1 MVLGLG
7 GLTNGWRTVSRVWAW
22 PAFVGDG
29 LAWLT
34 VLVFVSCGVAFM
46 AKWMHSRERAI
57 AEWTDP
63 MLGSFVV
70 LVPMATMVTSLALRI
85 ALPQIA
91 WGLCI
96 VGMVGQVVVGIW
108 GTGSLWRG
116 GREPRTITS
125 VLLMPTVG
133 GCFVSALGA
142 GTFGQPDL
150 GWLFF
155 GAGFLS
161 WMVIESVVL
170 QRLLSEPLPAAQR
183 STLGIHV
190 TPPAIA
196 CVAYLSITQS
206 EPDRF
211 AQMLF
216 GYALL
221 QALVVVRLVPWL
233 REQSFGL
240 AIWAYTFGLSALALG
255 ALRCIELGHRGPI
268 AWLAVPLFVVA
279 NLVIGWIAFGTLAL
293 ALRGRLF
300 PPKDRDPSRSFV
312 PPSSL
317 PNRRAN
323 AQKARSSEAQRNS
336 R

>member
-7 GLTNGWRTVSRVWAW
+7 GLTNGWRTASRMWAW
-22 PAFVGDG
+22 PAFVGEG
-29 LAWLT
+29 LAWVT
-34 VLVFVSCGVAFM
+34 VLIFVGCGVAFT
-46 AKWMHSRERAI
+46 AKWMHSHARAI

-63 MLGSFVV
+63 LLGSFAV
-70 LVPMATMVTSLALRI
+70 LVPMATMVTSLALRV
-85 ALPQIA
+85 ALPGIA
-91 WGLCI
+91 WLLCV
-96 VGMVGQVVVGIW
+96 VGMVGQVVVGTW

-155 GAGFLS
+155 GAGLLS
-161 WMVIESVVL
+161 WVVIESVVL

-183 STLGIHV
+183 STLGIHL

-196 CVAYLSITQS
+196 CVAYLAITQC

-233 REQSFGL
+233 RDQSFGL
-240 AIWAYTFGLSALALG
+240 ATWAYTFGLSALALG
-255 ALRCIELGHRGPI
+255 ALRCVELGHRGPI
-268 AWLAVPLFVVA
+268 AWLAVPLFLVA
-279 NLVIGWIAFGTLAL
+279 NVVIGGIALGTLVL

-300 PPKDRDPSRSFV
+300 PPDDRDTARSCGQ
-312 PPSSL
+312 PP
-317 PNRRAN
+317 
-323 AQKARSSEAQRNS
+323 KAR
-336 R
+336 